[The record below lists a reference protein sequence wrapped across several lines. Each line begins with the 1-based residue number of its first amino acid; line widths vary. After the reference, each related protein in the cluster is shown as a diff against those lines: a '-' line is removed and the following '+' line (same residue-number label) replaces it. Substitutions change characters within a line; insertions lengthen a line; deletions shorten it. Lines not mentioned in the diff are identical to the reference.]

1 MAKQTKKT
9 ERPSNSP
16 PHRITSIGKSNN
28 SRPKN
33 KHARHNNKKYRGQG
47 R

>member
-1 MAKQTKKT
+1 MAKAPKEKEKIAVKK
-9 ERPSNSP
+9 
-16 PHRITSIGKSNN
+16 HQATSIGSSNN

-33 KHARHNNKKYRGQG
+33 KDKRQSWKKYRGQG